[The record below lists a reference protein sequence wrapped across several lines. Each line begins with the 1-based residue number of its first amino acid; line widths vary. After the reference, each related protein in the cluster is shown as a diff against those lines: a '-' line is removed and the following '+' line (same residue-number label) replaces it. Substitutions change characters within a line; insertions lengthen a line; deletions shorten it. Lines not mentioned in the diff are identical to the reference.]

1 MPEIRRLIARFQL
14 TVGLCFDHILQ
25 WSLWRRI
32 HQAIAKYSHYK
43 RRADKPLIL
52 QQVQL

>member
-14 TVGLCFDHILQ
+14 TVGLCLDHILQ

-32 HQAIAKYSHYK
+32 HQGVAKACHYK
-43 RRADKPLIL
+43 RRAAKPLIL
-52 QQVQL
+52 LETQL